1 VLAHGNA
8 LQLQIAIA
16 LQHGDQR
23 QVGGAAAHVHDQDDV
38 AMLDLLA
45 PLAAA
50 GLDPAVQR
58 GLGFFQQRQPAKPAA
73 LQASAVSSRAAGS
86 NDAGW

>member
-8 LQLQIAIA
+8 LQLQIAFA

-58 GLGFFQQRQPAKPAA
+58 GLGFFQQRQF
-73 LQASAVSSRAAGS
+73 
-86 NDAGW
+86 